1 MRESSPFFHEF
12 RDPSLLHT
20 FRATA
25 SRTVDENARQTN
37 DGASSYSRARDIVT
51 ESYQDHPADE
61 GCHRHP
67 GSDPHPPLGL
77 AGVGT
82 HHSRLKPSSM
92 P

>member
-51 ESYQDHPADE
+51 EGH
-61 GCHRHP
+61 
-67 GSDPHPPLGL
+67 
-77 AGVGT
+77 
-82 HHSRLKPSSM
+82 
-92 P
+92 